1 MRIML
6 ERITKEI
13 EETEDTI
20 TIGELIS
27 TMYYL
32 KNKVDE
38 LETENTQLKE
48 KIKRLTKS
56 LQCYT
61 HPVQKRNQTT

>member
-1 MRIML
+1 ML

-38 LETENTQLKE
+38 LEAENTQLKE
-48 KIKRLTKS
+48 EIKRLTK
-56 LQCYT
+56 
-61 HPVQKRNQTT
+61 

>member
-1 MRIML
+1 ML

-38 LETENTQLKE
+38 LEAENTQLKE
-48 KIKRLTKS
+48 EIKRLK
-56 LQCYT
+56 
-61 HPVQKRNQTT
+61 K

>member
-1 MRIML
+1 ML

-48 KIKRLTKS
+48 EIKRLK
-56 LQCYT
+56 
-61 HPVQKRNQTT
+61 K

>member
-1 MRIML
+1 ML

-48 KIKRLTKS
+48 KIKRLTK
-56 LQCYT
+56 
-61 HPVQKRNQTT
+61 

>member
-1 MRIML
+1 ML

-48 KIKRLTKS
+48 EIKRLTK
-56 LQCYT
+56 
-61 HPVQKRNQTT
+61 

>member
-1 MRIML
+1 MRTML
-6 ERITKEI
+6 EWITKEI

-38 LETENTQLKE
+38 LEAENTQLKE
-48 KIKRLTKS
+48 EIKRLK
-56 LQCYT
+56 
-61 HPVQKRNQTT
+61 K